1 MLKFRKRAIAM
12 MLAAGLCSLSFTAG
26 SMTASAQEYAQAG
39 QTEDQGEVCLREESL
54 TSGEGSLD
62 AAWDA
67 ARGETLKDGDYQYE
81 VLEDNTVEI
90 CKYYG
95 KEKNIRIPAKIDGKD
110 VTVLGYGAFSHKD
123 IERVEIPS
131 GVKEISYNA
140 FFGCEYLKEVVI
152 PDSVIVIETGSFQ
165 YCTSLESVVIPGSV
179 EAIGKG
185 AFCGCSSLT
194 GITIPASVKSFGY
207 GTFANCSNLAE
218 IKVDSGN
225 EKYASQDGLLYTK
238 DMKRL
243 LQCPGA
249 KKGSIIIPASVEL
262 VDTAIYAGE
271 YDAFRGCRSLTEI
284 LVDSG
289 NEKYASQDGL
299 LYNKSMSTLERCPE
313 GKTGSV
319 ELPQSL
325 DSIGRDGFYECT
337 KVEHVELPEGLQ
349 VMGEGAFC
357 GCRSLKGIRIP
368 ASVTVINWLAFDF
381 CDSLSGIEV
390 DSGNE
395 KYASQ
400 DGVLYKKDMSELL
413 RCPGGKTGTVTVAK
427 TASFEANA
435 FWCCKNLEGIIVDES
450 NENYMSKDGVLYT
463 KDMKSLVVCPG
474 GKTGNMTI
482 PETVRSLGSL
492 AFNGCSKLESITFN
506 KWQYFDSF
514 ETDIFGGC
522 KAKWVVPY
530 MSGAESYAISHGIPY
545 QYLPCTEQ
553 THVYK
558 RTLTPATSSKNGR
571 IAQKCQVCGKEKDK
585 TTIYAAKAI
594 KLSKDSFT
602 YNKKQQKPSVT
613 VKDSKGKALKA
624 GKDYTVSYPK
634 NAKNVGSYAVTV
646 TLQGNYTGSVSKSY
660 TIAPKAT
667 SIAKVTPKKKGF
679 AVKWKKQADQ
689 TTGYEI
695 AYSTDK
701 KFSKKGSRVVP
712 VGKNKTVSKTISK
725 LKAKKKYYV
734 RVRTYKTVK
743 AKGKSIK
750 IYSQWSKVK
759 TVTTKK

>member
-1 MLKFRKRAIAM
+1 
-12 MLAAGLCSLSFTAG
+12 
-26 SMTASAQEYAQAG
+26 MTASAQEYAQAG

-62 AAWDA
+62 AVWDA

-90 CKYYG
+90 WKYYG
-95 KEKNIRIPAKIDGKD
+95 KEKNIRIPAQIDGKD
-110 VTVLGYGAFSHKD
+110 VTVLGYSAFSHED
-123 IERVEIPS
+123 MERVEIPS
-131 GVKEISYNA
+131 SVREIGSYA
-140 FFGCEYLKEVVI
+140 FAKCENLKEVVI
-152 PDSVIVIETGSFQ
+152 PDSVTEIRSGSFQ
-165 YCTSLESVVIPGSV
+165 YCTSLESVTIPGNV
-179 EAIGKG
+179 ESIGMN
-185 AFCGCSSLT
+185 AFCGCESLT
-194 GITIPASVKSFGY
+194 GIAIPASVKSVGY
-207 GTFANCSNLAE
+207 GLFANCSSLAE

-225 EKYASQDGLLYTK
+225 EKYASQDGVLYTK
-238 DMKRL
+238 DMKQL
-243 LQCPGA
+243 IQCPGA
-249 KKGSIIIPASVEL
+249 KKGSVTIPASV
-262 VDTAIYAGE
+262 VVVFTPTYAQL
-271 YDAFRGCRSLTEI
+271 YDAFRGCHSLTEI

-289 NEKYASQDGL
+289 NEWYASKDGL

-313 GKTGSV
+313 GKAGSV

-325 DSIGRDGFYECT
+325 DSIGRYSFYECM

-349 VMGEGAFC
+349 EINEGSFC

-368 ASVTVINWLAFDF
+368 ASLTRINGWVWLIFDF

-400 DGVLYKKDMSELL
+400 DGVLYRKDMSELL
-413 RCPGGKTGTVTVAK
+413 RCPGGKAGTVTVAK

-435 FWCCKNLEGIIVDES
+435 FLRCRNLEGIIVDES
-450 NENYMSKDGVLYT
+450 NENYMTKDGVLYT

-474 GKTGNMTI
+474 GKTGNVTI

-492 AFNGCSKLESITFN
+492 AFNGCSKLASITFN
-506 KWQYFDSF
+506 KSLVFSSF
-514 ETDIFGGC
+514 ETDFFGGC

-530 MSGAESYAISHGIPY
+530 MSGAEAYAISHGIPY
-545 QYLPCTEQ
+545 RYLPCTEQ

-594 KLSKDSFT
+594 KLSKDSFA

-646 TLQGNYTGSVSKSY
+646 TLQGNYMGSVSKSY

-743 AKGKSIK
+743 ANGKSVK